1 MMFFVIFLAVLF
13 YFLFQF
19 SVQKPSVQAWPVS
32 WTLPSY
38 QVHRGYW
45 MGGLPENTLDSL
57 REAKARGGQ
66 MCEFD
71 VRLSADQEVVLFHD
85 ENLLRMFQSEQKVH
99 EMTASQLKEQWG
111 VSTLK
116 EVLEDSEVPDYLNIE
131 LKTSLIW
138 NDPLPKKV
146 AELTKNSN
154 KKILVS
160 SFNPFAL
167 RTFLLRNKNAV
178 GALLVSEEEH
188 KDNKIWLKKMWF
200 LNWSRA
206 HMINLDQNMVNKS
219 RLSYWNLR
227 NIPVAVW
234 TVNEASKAQELLSF
248 GAVSI
253 ISDSV
258 HHSNKI

>member
-19 SVQKPSVQAWPVS
+19 SFQKPSVRPWPVS
-32 WTLPSY
+32 WTLPKL
-38 QVHRGYW
+38 QIHRGYW
-45 MGGLPENTLDSL
+45 MGGLPENTLASL
-57 REAKARGGQ
+57 REAKARGAQ

-71 VRLSADQEVVLFHD
+71 VRLSADQQVVLFHD
-85 ENLLRMFQSEQKVH
+85 DNLLRMFQSEQKVS
-99 EMTASQLKEQWG
+99 EMKAHQLKEQWG
-111 VSTLK
+111 LTTLK
-116 EVLEDSEVPDYLNIE
+116 EVLEDAEVPEYLNIE
-131 LKTSLIW
+131 LKTSLVW
-138 NDPLPKKV
+138 NDLLPQKV
-146 AELTKNSN
+146 AELTQNTN

-167 RTFLLRNKNAV
+167 RAFLLRNKNAV

-188 KDNKIWLKKMWF
+188 KENKIWLKKMW
-200 LNWSRA
+200 LLSWSRA
-206 HMINLDQNMVNKS
+206 HMINLDQKMVNQS

-234 TVNEASKAQELLSF
+234 TVNEGPKAKELLSF

-253 ISDSV
+253 ISDIV
-258 HHSNKI
+258 HH